1 MQNENEILWT
11 AAFLNERFTSVVSPL
26 GWSFIGSLFE
36 QLALR
41 DPLRYMG
48 FPEADKIPAV
58 RLWHGHP
65 YVNTAIFQIFYK
77 PFPDMFVPADAVRY
91 FPNGNLAYRKHA
103 PYPHSMFQPRFL
115 ISLAYHLVRDPVVT
129 SPLNYL
135 AWQRFTAQHDA
146 QINALKKRLDRAANA
161 QEVLWVTFA
170 AHLLDAQFLHVHR
183 WSLTYADLFYKV
195 LAKWAHGDAQELM
208 SHVPNK
214 TREVNA
220 QIAALGQ
227 RSWPLSAEL
236 LRRIDSHATLNDA
249 EQETANVLAAFLER
263 HGHRAFSLD
272 IAQPTFRDEPGQ
284 LLAFMPHAGTM
295 PKSEFADQRTEHEK
309 RIQEKARRNPLVA
322 LARRY
327 AQLREDQRYY
337 WQKSLAV
344 TRRAYLI
351 LGDDLAA
358 RQLVSGAS
366 DIFFAVREEITSYYG
381 MESMPEGLAERIAA
395 RKNEWHRYAE
405 LDRVRGADAYPLFL
419 RGDTPLTANGQ
430 TESRR
435 VEWHGRGVSAGIVR
449 GIARIVHQPRDLG
462 RVGAGE
468 ILVAPSTDPAWTPV
482 FGRLKGLVLERGG
495 VLSHGAVVA
504 REYHLPAVTAVTNL
518 TYALE
523 DGEWIELDGT
533 TGIVRRVT
541 KPE

>member
-1 MQNENEILWT
+1 MQNEIEILWT

-65 YVNTAIFQIFYK
+65 YVNTRIFQIFYK
-77 PFPDMFVPADAVRY
+77 PFPDLFVPADAVRY
-91 FPNGNLAYRKHA
+91 FPNGDLAYRKQA
-103 PYPHSMFQPRFL
+103 PYPRSMFQPRFL
-115 ISLAYHLVRDPVVT
+115 ISLAYHLMRDPVVT
-129 SPLNYL
+129 SPLNYM
-135 AWQRFTAQHDA
+135 AWRRFTARHDA
-146 QINALKKRLDRAANA
+146 QIRILQKRLDGATNA
-161 QEVLWVTFA
+161 RQVLRVISA
-170 AHLLDAQFLHVHR
+170 AHLLDAQLLHIHR

-195 LAKWAHGDAQELM
+195 LAKWAGGDAQELM

-220 QIAALGQ
+220 QLAALGQ
-227 RSWPLSAEL
+227 GTCPLSAEL
-236 LRRIDSHATLNDA
+236 LERIDSHTPLNEAERATA
-249 EQETANVLAAFLER
+249 RALAVFLEQ

-272 IAQPTFRDEPGQ
+272 IAQPTFRDDPAQ
-284 LLAFMPHAGTM
+284 LLAFMPGAGEGAGSGLMQQT
-295 PKSEFADQRTEHEK
+295 SAHET
-309 RIQEKARRNPLVA
+309 RIRERARRNPLIA

-337 WQKSLAV
+337 WQKSLAI
-344 TRRAYLI
+344 TRRAFLI
-351 LGDDLAA
+351 LGDDLAT

-366 DIFFAVREEITSYYG
+366 DIFFAMREEITSYYA
-381 MESMPEGLAERIAA
+381 MESSPEELSERIAA
-395 RKNEWHRYAE
+395 RKNEWRSYEE
-405 LDRVRGADAYPLFL
+405 LDRIRGADAYPLFL
-419 RGDTPLTANGQ
+419 RGDVPIMANGQ
-430 TESRR
+430 IEPHRM
-435 VEWHGRGVSAGIVR
+435 EWQGRGVSAGIVR
-449 GIARIVHQPRDLG
+449 GIARIVQQPHDLA
-462 RVGAGE
+462 RVAAGE
-468 ILVAPSTDPAWTPV
+468 ILVARSTDPAWTPV

-533 TGIVRRVT
+533 TGIVRRVMGS
-541 KPE
+541 E